1 MTKYCF
7 DASALIDLGERHYP
21 ERLPLFEPIW
31 TFVYDGIENGD
42 IISVDYVK
50 TELERKADDWREG
63 FLVRADQMF
72 RISESVEQEYAS
84 VIAAIESHPDLLA
97 NKARDR
103 FLSGADPWV
112 IALTRSV
119 GDCVAVSAE
128 RKPLKDYGLGALCG
142 ELGVRHINLVEF
154 FEEND
159 IGQ

>member
-31 TFVYDGIENGD
+31 TFIYGGIENGD
-42 IISVDYVK
+42 IVSVDYVK
-50 TELERKADDWREG
+50 TELKRKADNWRED
-63 FLVRADQMF
+63 FVVRADKMF
-72 RISESVEQEYAS
+72 QISVDVELEYAS
-84 VIAAIESHPDLLA
+84 VIAAVESHSGLPV

-112 IALTRSV
+112 IALAR
-119 GDCVAVSAE
+119 DIKNCAAVSAE
-128 RKPLKDYGLGALCG
+128 RKPLKDYGLGAICV
-142 ELGVRHINLVEF
+142 ELSVRHINLVEF
-154 FEEND
+154 FEENG